1 MIATKV
7 DQTYV
12 DDANAAQDIL
22 IAGKVD
28 QTYVDNANTTQN
40 TVIAQNKADQDA
52 KNTAQDALIATKV
65 DQVYVDSKNSA
76 QDAVIVQ
83 NKVEQ
88 DAKNKTQDS
97 ELLRLEKVKADKTY
111 VDEKNAT
118 QDNII
123 AQNQADQTAKNS
135 AQDLELI
142 RLEEVKADKSYV
154 DEIKELQIDRSEL
167 IALGDHVLK
176 SANEYTD
183 QRINKLEATFRAEDD
198 ELRAGI
204 AGAMA
209 LTGLPQAVDYGRG
222 MLSIAG
228 ASYKGETALAVGGSA
243 VFENGV
249 TLKLGATTDSKS
261 NTGATIG
268 LGYHF

>member
-1 MIATKV
+1 M
-7 DQTYV
+7 
-12 DDANAAQDIL
+12 
-22 IAGKVD
+22 
-28 QTYVDNANTTQN
+28 
-40 TVIAQNKADQDA
+40 
-52 KNTAQDALIATKV
+52 
-65 DQVYVDSKNSA
+65 
-76 QDAVIVQ
+76 
-83 NKVEQ
+83 
-88 DAKNKTQDS
+88 
-97 ELLRLEKVKADKTY
+97 
-111 VDEKNAT
+111 
-118 QDNII
+118 
-123 AQNQADQTAKNS
+123 QNQADQTAKNS